1 MLDKKQMTGL
11 LEKYDSFLNDVMIG
25 VLRIVDDSNIR
36 IERKVIDFVKGKN
49 FPVQIDTLIEYMDKL
64 APENVREKVVESL
77 WDLHST
83 FLDLVVFI
91 GAEGSRQTVY
101 MPLIKMMEKQNPE
114 NRAFAMASLC
124 SFDFPEAVN
133 NLAAR
138 FEELSSELRWVSL
151 VLLKKR
157 WEDRFIPVFLKALE
171 DRDPEVVRIAVMALG
186 KATALS
192 ALTKIRKLIDHS
204 SELVV
209 ITAIKAIVE
218 MGDREAS
225 KLLKQL
231 FEKTSNQRIKATVVS
246 AYAEIEGENALRF
259 LEKALDNPESRVRAN
274 AVIAFKKKAE
284 KHEILPDSI
293 IDKIKHLMVDTDHR
307 VRADCIQALWSM
319 GMADNLDEIEKML
332 VCEND
337 QTRSAGAYL
346 CGKLKLQQMKKFL
359 ETLTGDKSWSV
370 RKMAALALLG
380 LGDSG
385 RTILESLMDNG
396 NSDQQIIAAYATG
409 LGDDQGAID
418 KLIDQSRSG
427 SEVAEKATG
436 LLLKLSRP
444 AS

>member
-1 MLDKKQMTGL
+1 
-11 LEKYDSFLNDVMIG
+11 
-25 VLRIVDDSNIR
+25 
-36 IERKVIDFVKGKN
+36 
-49 FPVQIDTLIEYMDKL
+49 
-64 APENVREKVVESL
+64 
-77 WDLHST
+77 
-83 FLDLVVFI
+83 
-91 GAEGSRQTVY
+91 
-101 MPLIKMMEKQNPE
+101 
-114 NRAFAMASLC
+114 
-124 SFDFPEAVN
+124 
-133 NLAAR
+133 
-138 FEELSSELRWVSL
+138 
-151 VLLKKR
+151 
-157 WEDRFIPVFLKALE
+157 
-171 DRDPEVVRIAVMALG
+171 
-186 KATALS
+186 
-192 ALTKIRKLIDHS
+192 
-204 SELVV
+204 
-209 ITAIKAIVE
+209 
-218 MGDREAS
+218 
-225 KLLKQL
+225 
-231 FEKTSNQRIKATVVS
+231 
-246 AYAEIEGENALRF
+246 
-259 LEKALDNPESRVRAN
+259 
-274 AVIAFKKKAE
+274 
-284 KHEILPDSI
+284 
-293 IDKIKHLMVDTDHR
+293 
-307 VRADCIQALWSM
+307 M